1 MGEICEQISI
11 RNDYSRMTPTF
22 AFCSDFDLCCV
33 ISVPGGQGG
42 EQGSEQG
49 GGQGNGLMGRW
60 RVCWDFIYTNIH
72 RLRLKDCTKSSGGG
86 LEDGGERG

>member
-1 MGEICEQISI
+1 
-11 RNDYSRMTPTF
+11 MTPTF

-72 RLRLKDCTKSSGGG
+72 RLRLKECSGGG

>member
-1 MGEICEQISI
+1 
-11 RNDYSRMTPTF
+11 MTPTF

-72 RLRLKDCTKSSGGG
+72 RLRLKDCRDGG
-86 LEDGGERG
+86 LALIVFAFSMDRFRRPSW

>member
-1 MGEICEQISI
+1 
-11 RNDYSRMTPTF
+11 MTPTF

-60 RVCWDFIYTNIH
+60 RVCWDFIYTKIH
-72 RLRLKDCTKSSGGG
+72 RLRLKDCSGGG
-86 LEDGGERG
+86 CIDCVRVLNGSFSASFLVGDPDM